1 MDGDDLTA
9 SSGPGTTSS
18 GPVLLDPPAAPTGD
32 PGVSSEQCEPIPW
45 WWPTQNYP
53 GREQARERLNQ
64 AFSFVTVAACCIY
77 IFWAVHPDLVF
88 RNTTPTGGD
97 MGAHVWGPAYLRD
110 VLLPSF
116 RVTGWAPDWYAGFPA
131 YTFYMVIPSL
141 AIVALDVGLLPWWTA
156 PAVAVSFAWIAWW
169 AWDRLKGRLSRVLAL
184 AGCVLVAVLVVD
196 IPYNIAFK
204 VVSVSGLVTL
214 PAAVWFLGSSL
225 KLHRPG
231 PELMAIASVPFLMD
245 KTLYSILGGNIAST
259 MAGEFAFSISFT
271 VGLTFLG
278 VAARGLATG
287 RHRPWGAA
295 LLALCALCHVIP
307 AIYIV
312 AGTILLFLL
321 RPTKRAFM
329 WLATTVPVGGLIA
342 CFWYLPFY
350 FFSTYL
356 NDMGWEKY
364 GRLIGPDG
372 KHHNY
377 LAEYLRYLI
386 PIAPHQPTLGTGA
399 PSDDPNMLHGRV
411 WIALAVVGV
420 VLSLVFVVRAGIYF
434 TLYAGVAAL
443 AFWLMPQNRFWNARI
458 LPIYYLCIY
467 LLAAIGIA
475 LAYRAVV
482 MMIAGRQARAPSWV
496 TWVLT
501 GVAGLVVFAM
511 LGVSIREG
519 LPGGRLGVPDEQGRA
534 RYSWGPFHMTYDGV
548 VRSWAKWNFEGY
560 EGKGAAWEELRAIRD
575 TMASVGRERG
585 CGRAF
590 WEYEPDLN
598 RFGTPMALML
608 LPYWTDGCIGSM
620 EGLFFEAS
628 STTPYHFIVQ
638 TELSAQPSSAQRF
651 DIFGLG
657 GTAGPRD
664 PSPYNGVE
672 FDLGIR
678 HLQMLGVRYFMAT
691 SDQIR
696 GLAAND
702 DRLTKIAATGKWDI
716 YEVEDTELV
725 VPLEY
730 RPAVW
735 SDVDDAIHSWAKPS
749 TKWFKDP
756 AQWPVLRTSSGPKGW
771 ERVRQDQ
778 PARRTRLEP
787 VTVSDIESGNDWIRF
802 RVDRVGVPVLV
813 RTSYFPNWRSDQVTG
828 VYRAAPNL
836 MVVVPTE
843 KEVTLRYGRSWLEI
857 GSWML
862 TFVGLGLL
870 LLLIRRPE
878 PEPVVAWEF
887 PGDRPSVLA
896 ADRPGFRPDGTASS
910 TMGEGSHDDKVDQ
923 AE

>member
-1 MDGDDLTA
+1 
-9 SSGPGTTSS
+9 
-18 GPVLLDPPAAPTGD
+18 
-32 PGVSSEQCEPIPW
+32 
-45 WWPTQNYP
+45 
-53 GREQARERLNQ
+53 
-64 AFSFVTVAACCIY
+64 
-77 IFWAVHPDLVF
+77 
-88 RNTTPTGGD
+88 
-97 MGAHVWGPAYLRD
+97 
-110 VLLPSF
+110 
-116 RVTGWAPDWYAGFPA
+116 
-131 YTFYMVIPSL
+131 
-141 AIVALDVGLLPWWTA
+141 
-156 PAVAVSFAWIAWW
+156 
-169 AWDRLKGRLSRVLAL
+169 
-184 AGCVLVAVLVVD
+184 
-196 IPYNIAFK
+196 
-204 VVSVSGLVTL
+204 
-214 PAAVWFLGSSL
+214 
-225 KLHRPG
+225 
-231 PELMAIASVPFLMD
+231 
-245 KTLYSILGGNIAST
+245 
-259 MAGEFAFSISFT
+259 
-271 VGLTFLG
+271 
-278 VAARGLATG
+278 
-287 RHRPWGAA
+287 
-295 LLALCALCHVIP
+295 
-307 AIYIV
+307 
-312 AGTILLFLL
+312 
-321 RPTKRAFM
+321 
-329 WLATTVPVGGLIA
+329 
-342 CFWYLPFY
+342 
-350 FFSTYL
+350 
-356 NDMGWEKY
+356 
-364 GRLIGPDG
+364 
-372 KHHNY
+372 
-377 LAEYLRYLI
+377 
-386 PIAPHQPTLGTGA
+386 
-399 PSDDPNMLHGRV
+399 
-411 WIALAVVGV
+411 
-420 VLSLVFVVRAGIYF
+420 
-434 TLYAGVAAL
+434 
-443 AFWLMPQNRFWNARI
+443 
-458 LPIYYLCIY
+458 
-467 LLAAIGIA
+467 
-475 LAYRAVV
+475 